1 MNQPRPYLI
10 TLIILAA
17 LVGFGPLS
25 IDMYLP
31 SLPNIAQDLL
41 ASEASIK
48 LSITLFLAGFSI
60 GMLFYGPLSDKY
72 GRRPLLI
79 GGIVIYLISSLGCFF
94 VKTVDGLIAL
104 RLLQAIGGASASV
117 LARAIVRDLFHV
129 SEAAKTLSLMHIVT
143 MIATLV
149 APLIGSM
156 VLVFLGWRY
165 IFLLLFIFA
174 ALTFICYLKCFE
186 ETLKKSSTPPSLL
199 SVFQAYLSIIR
210 NPVAIAYILC
220 LSITFAAMFVY
231 ITASPFVYIQHFGLT
246 SYQYSLL
253 FGCNIGAIV
262 LFTSIN
268 ARYVSQAG
276 PFKMIQR
283 WAIVGFVASVV
294 LLFSVI
300 SQVGGLWLIAASL
313 FVFVGI
319 TGSMSANCIA
329 ELLSMYKNQAGAAS
343 ALAVATQF
351 GMGAVFSFLTSYL
364 MKDSS
369 PMIMAILVLLCATIS
384 LLSMLYLAA
393 HRATR

>member
-1 MNQPRPYLI
+1 MNQPRYLI
-10 TLIILAA
+10 ALIILAA

-31 SLPNIAQDLL
+31 SLPHIAQDLS

-48 LSITLFLAGFSI
+48 LSVTLFLAGFSI

-79 GGIVIYLISSLGCFF
+79 GGITIYLLSSIGCFF

-117 LARAIVRDLFHV
+117 LARAIVRDLYPMN
-129 SEAAKTLSLMHIVT
+129 EAAKTLSLMHVVT

-149 APLIGSM
+149 APLIGSF

-165 IFLLLFIFA
+165 IFLLLFVFA
-174 ALTFICYLKCFE
+174 AITFIAYLKCFK
-186 ETLKKSSTPPSLL
+186 ETLKKSAESPSLIK
-199 SVFQAYLSIIR
+199 VFAAYFTIIK

-231 ITASPFVYIQHFGLT
+231 ITASPFVYIQYFGLT

-262 LFTSIN
+262 LFTSVN
-268 ARYVSQAG
+268 ARMVGTTG
-276 PFKMIQR
+276 PFNIIQR
-283 WAIVGFVASVV
+283 WAVVGFVASVV
-294 LLFSVI
+294 LAGSVLTHT
-300 SQVGGLWLIAASL
+300 GGLWLIAASL

-329 ELLSMYKNQAGAAS
+329 ELLTLYKHQAGAAS

-364 MKDSS
+364 MTDSS
-369 PMIMAILVLLCATIS
+369 PFIMAMLVLLCAMIS
-384 LLSMLYLAA
+384 LISTLYLAA
-393 HRATR
+393 HRARR